1 MSGLEDRRSTFE
13 LRLQW
18 LVRLDSNQQPLRYQ
32 QSALTLELH
41 TKGTAKW
48 DRTIHPGKGNV
59 IPCVR
64 HPLLGISGMA
74 RAAGLEPATSRLT
87 AGRSTS

>member
-1 MSGLEDRRSTFE
+1 MSGLEDRSSTFE
-13 LRLQW
+13 LRRQW
-18 LVRLDSNQQPLRYQ
+18 LVRLDSNQQHLRYQ
-32 QSALTLELH
+32 QSALTIELR

-48 DRTIHPGKGNV
+48 DRTIHAGKGNV
-59 IPCVR
+59 IPSVR

-87 AGRSTS
+87 AGRSTN

>member
-13 LRLQW
+13 LRLRW

-32 QSALTLELH
+32 QSALTLELR

-64 HPLLGISGMA
+64 HPLVELAAWLA
-74 RAAGLEPATSRLT
+74 RQASNLRPHG
-87 AGRSTS
+87 